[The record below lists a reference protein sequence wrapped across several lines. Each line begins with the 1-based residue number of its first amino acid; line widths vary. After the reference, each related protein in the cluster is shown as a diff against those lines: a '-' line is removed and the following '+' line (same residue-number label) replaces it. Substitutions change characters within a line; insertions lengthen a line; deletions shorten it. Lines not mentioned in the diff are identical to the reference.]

1 MTIPYLIMTL
11 NDLEETE
18 IGLDDVGAHTGLTV
32 HGETRIYSLLNRA
45 EITRIRDWC
54 NEWLDK

>member
-1 MTIPYLIMTL
+1 MTVPYLIMTL

-18 IGLDDVGAHTGLTV
+18 IMMDDIGDHVWLSV
-32 HGETRIYSLLNRA
+32 HGEIRIAPLLNKA

-54 NEWLDK
+54 NDWLEK